1 MMYKCPEQ
9 FCYVIEDVISTID
22 VENLIFVVY

>member
-1 MMYKCPEQ
+1 MDTCPEQ